1 MRVIAAM
8 RDPAERIRDFKEV
21 NLGLT
26 EEQAVAEASR
36 CMYCGACVK
45 GCPVGI
51 DIPGFMKAVSER
63 RFGDGI
69 DIIKEYNVLPAV
81 CGRVCPQENQCE
93 KLCILAQKGGAV
105 SIGAV
110 ERYLADNH
118 DRREAPVI
126 KENGKSAG
134 VVGSG
139 PAGLTAAFELR
150 RAGFDVTVYEALH
163 AAGGVLR
170 YGIPEFRLPDDTVSA
185 EAGFLEK
192 MGVRFRLNFLVGKTL
207 YIDELLETHD
217 GIILSTGAGLPGR
230 LGIPGENLVGVML
243 ANEFLTRMN
252 LMKAY
257 RFPEYDTPVL
267 RGENVVVIG
276 GGNVAMDSARI
287 ARRLGAEVSIVYR
300 RTEADMPARL
310 EEKEHAKEEGIAFR
324 TLSAPEAILGDE
336 RGRVRA
342 ITVETME
349 TLGAGEDGRNRIR
362 GTGEKST
369 LPCDT
374 VIEAIGQSPNVI
386 ISENV
391 KGLAFDKKGR
401 VVVDKDM
408 KTSMDRVWAAGDLV
422 SGAATV
428 ILAMGDAK
436 KAAASMIKKLGG

>member
-93 KLCILAQKGGAV
+93 KLCVLAQKGGAV

-217 GIILSTGAGLPGR
+217 GIILSTGAGLPLLVLALQPESPAGR
-230 LGIPGENLVGVML
+230 PAGGLPELHADRCLATPLAPGRPGLVGRV
-243 ANEFLTRMN
+243 ATRHDP
-252 LMKAY
+252 LRQAKLHLRAFVH
-257 RFPEYDTPVL
+257 RSGPSGLRRAAAGVL
-267 RGENVVVIG
+267 RTAPGPG
-276 GGNVAMDSARI
+276 PHDPG
-287 ARRLGAEVSIVYR
+287 
-300 RTEADMPARL
+300 RTR
-310 EEKEHAKEEGIAFR
+310 
-324 TLSAPEAILGDE
+324 
-336 RGRVRA
+336 
-342 ITVETME
+342 
-349 TLGAGEDGRNRIR
+349 
-362 GTGEKST
+362 
-369 LPCDT
+369 
-374 VIEAIGQSPNVI
+374 
-386 ISENV
+386 
-391 KGLAFDKKGR
+391 
-401 VVVDKDM
+401 
-408 KTSMDRVWAAGDLV
+408 
-422 SGAATV
+422 
-428 ILAMGDAK
+428 
-436 KAAASMIKKLGG
+436 